1 MFFLNNGRTIAVER
15 INMNKRSNIL
25 VVILVVIVLAGGGY
39 LLFHKSKTSNNS
51 STTNSTAVVNNT
63 VLTTK
68 SASGQGEY
76 LADVNDH
83 PLYTYGGDTSGTSNC
98 DGSCLASWPA
108 YQDNGATTGLPSG
121 VGTIKRKDTGQ
132 TQFTYHGMP
141 LYTFV
146 GDNNGQATG
155 NGLSNFSLARP

>member
-1 MFFLNNGRTIAVER
+1 
-15 INMNKRSNIL
+15 MNKRSSIL
-25 VVILVVIVLAGGGY
+25 IAIIVVIVLAGGGY
-39 LLFHKSKTSNNS
+39 LLFHKSKNNSTNS
-51 STTNSTAVVNNT
+51 STTSSTTVVNNA
-63 VLTTK
+63 VLVTK
-68 SASGQGEY
+68 SATGQGEF
-76 LADVNDH
+76 LADPNNH
-83 PLYTYGGDTSGTSNC
+83 PLYTYGGDTAGTSNC

-132 TQFTYHGMP
+132 VQFTYHGMP